1 MSESRKLI
9 TVRNET
15 VNIGKYICNFLIDN
29 NNKIYVRESDLKRFE
44 IDEKDF
50 RHWITKHGK
59 DHPKY
64 TFESYYINEHD
75 KAVKVWDAKEVC
87 TYIGSA
93 GKTYYFPILAYA
105 LYDII
110 DAEERMKEKENDSNI
125 NEG

>member
-1 MSESRKLI
+1 MSDSRKLI
-9 TVRNET
+9 TVRTET
-15 VNIGKYICNFLIDN
+15 VKIGKYMCNFLMDK
-29 NNKIYVRESDLKRFE
+29 NNKVYVRESDFKRFG

-64 TFESYYINEHD
+64 TFESCYINEHNR
-75 KAVKVWDAKEVC
+75 AVKVWDAKEVC

-93 GKTYYFPILAYA
+93 GKIYYFPILAYA

-110 DAEERMKEKENDSNI
+110 DAEERIKEKENDS
-125 NEG
+125 